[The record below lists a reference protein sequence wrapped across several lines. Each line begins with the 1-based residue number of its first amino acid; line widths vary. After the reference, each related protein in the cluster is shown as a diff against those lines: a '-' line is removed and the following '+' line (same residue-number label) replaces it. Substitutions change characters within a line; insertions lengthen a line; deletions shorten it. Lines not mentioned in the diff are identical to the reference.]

1 MSEKI
6 RVGKILRG
14 FGIKGEVKVQI
25 ITDEPEKRFKVKKV
39 LYLKQDETFSPVTIT
54 SVRYHQNNV
63 LLSFADHPDLTSVEG
78 YHGCEL
84 FIDRKDIKSKDS
96 VYAFELMNVSV
107 YKEDGTLVGVVSD
120 ILDTGAHIVL
130 RIKTDA
136 KDVLIPYVDRFI
148 VRFDQ
153 SKNILVVRWME
164 GL

>member
-54 SVRYHQNNV
+54 SVRYHQSNV

-84 FIDRKDIKSKDS
+84 FVDRKDIKSKDS

-148 VRFDQ
+148 IRFDQ
-153 SKNILVVRWME
+153 TKNILVIRWME

>member
-1 MSEKI
+1 M
-6 RVGKILRG
+6 
-14 FGIKGEVKVQI
+14 QI
-25 ITDEPEKRFKVKKV
+25 ITDEPEQRFKVKKV
-39 LYLKQDETFSPVTIT
+39 LYLKQDGTFSPVTIA
-54 SVRYHQNNV
+54 SVRYHQKNV

-107 YKEDGTLVGVVSD
+107 YIEDGSLIGVVSD
-120 ILDTGAHIVL
+120 LLDTGAHLVL
-130 RIKTDA
+130 RVKTEG

-153 SKNILVVRWME
+153 TKNILVIRWME

>member
-54 SVRYHQNNV
+54 SVRYHHSNV

-84 FIDRKDIKSKDS
+84 FVDRKDIKSKDS

-107 YKEDGTLVGVVSD
+107 YKEDGSLVGVVSD

-153 SKNILVVRWME
+153 TKNILVIRWME

>member
-39 LYLKQDETFSPVTIT
+39 LYLKQDETFSPVMIT
-54 SVRYHQNNV
+54 SVRYHQSNV

-84 FIDRKDIKSKDS
+84 FVDRKDIKSKDS

-153 SKNILVVRWME
+153 TKNILVIRWME

>member
-84 FIDRKDIKSKDS
+84 FVDRKDIKSKDS

-148 VRFDQ
+148 VSFDQ
-153 SKNILVVRWME
+153 TKNILVIRWME

>member
-39 LYLKQDETFSPVTIT
+39 LYLKQDDTFSPVTIT
-54 SVRYHQNNV
+54 SVRYHQSNV

-84 FIDRKDIKSKDS
+84 FIDRKEIKSKDS

-130 RIKTDA
+130 RIKTGA

-153 SKNILVVRWME
+153 TKNILVIRWME

>member
-54 SVRYHQNNV
+54 SVRYHQSNV

-107 YKEDGTLVGVVSD
+107 YKEDGSLVGVVSD

-153 SKNILVVRWME
+153 TKNILVIRWME

>member
-14 FGIKGEVKVQI
+14 FGIKGEVKRQI

-39 LYLKQDETFSPVTIT
+39 LYLKQDDTFSPVTIT
-54 SVRYHQNNV
+54 SVRYHQSNV

-153 SKNILVVRWME
+153 TKNILVIRWME

>member
-25 ITDEPEKRFKVKKV
+25 ITDEPELRFKVKKV
-39 LYLKQDETFSPVTIT
+39 LYLKQDGAFSSVTIT

-84 FIDRKDIKSKDS
+84 FIDRKDIKTKDS
-96 VYAFELMNVSV
+96 VYTFELMNVSV
-107 YKEDGTLVGVVSD
+107 YKEDGSLVGIISD
-120 ILDTGAHIVL
+120 ILDTGSNIVL
-130 RIKTDA
+130 RIKTEG

-148 VRFDQ
+148 VRFD
-153 SKNILVVRWME
+153 STKNILVVRWME

>member
-54 SVRYHQNNV
+54 SVRYHQSNV

-153 SKNILVVRWME
+153 TKNILVIRWME

>member
-54 SVRYHQNNV
+54 SVRYHQSNV

-107 YKEDGTLVGVVSD
+107 YKEDGNLVGVVSD

-153 SKNILVVRWME
+153 TKNILVIRWME

>member
-54 SVRYHQNNV
+54 SVRYHQSNV

-107 YKEDGTLVGVVSD
+107 YKEDGILVGVVSD

-153 SKNILVVRWME
+153 TKNILVIRWME

>member
-25 ITDEPEKRFKVKKV
+25 ITDEPEKSFKVKKV

-54 SVRYHQNNV
+54 SVRYHQSNV

-84 FIDRKDIKSKDS
+84 FVDRKDIKSKDS

-153 SKNILVVRWME
+153 TKNILVIRWME

>member
-54 SVRYHQNNV
+54 SVRYHQSNV

-107 YKEDGTLVGVVSD
+107 YKEDGSLVGVVSD

-136 KDVLIPYVDRFI
+136 KDILIPYVDRFI

-153 SKNILVVRWME
+153 TKNILVIRWME

>member
-54 SVRYHQNNV
+54 SVRYHQSNV

-153 SKNILVVRWME
+153 TKNILVIRWMD

>member
-54 SVRYHQNNV
+54 SVRYHQSNV

-84 FIDRKDIKSKDS
+84 FVDRKDIKSKDS

-107 YKEDGTLVGVVSD
+107 YKEDGSLVGVVSD

-136 KDVLIPYVDRFI
+136 KDVLIPYVERFI

-153 SKNILVVRWME
+153 TKNILVIRWME

>member
-1 MSEKI
+1 MNHECLKEL
-6 RVGKILRG
+6 VE
-14 FGIKGEVKVQI
+14 FATEYPKVNPQI

-54 SVRYHQNNV
+54 SVRYHQSNV

-84 FIDRKDIKSKDS
+84 FVDRKDIKSKDS

-153 SKNILVVRWME
+153 TKNILVIRWME

>member
-39 LYLKQDETFSPVTIT
+39 LYLKQDDTFSPVTIT
-54 SVRYHQNNV
+54 SVRYHQSNV

-153 SKNILVVRWME
+153 TKNILVIRWME

>member
-25 ITDEPEKRFKVKKV
+25 VTDEPEKRFKVKKV

-54 SVRYHQNNV
+54 SVRYHQSNV

-153 SKNILVVRWME
+153 TKNILVIRWME

>member
-54 SVRYHQNNV
+54 SVRYHQSTV

-84 FIDRKDIKSKDS
+84 FVDRKDIKSKDS

-153 SKNILVVRWME
+153 TKNILVIRWME

>member
-39 LYLKQDETFSPVTIT
+39 FYLKQDETFSPVTIT
-54 SVRYHQNNV
+54 SVRYHQSNV

-107 YKEDGTLVGVVSD
+107 YKEDGTLIGVVSD

-153 SKNILVVRWME
+153 TKNILVIRWME

>member
-54 SVRYHQNNV
+54 TVRYHQSNV

-107 YKEDGTLVGVVSD
+107 YKEDGSLVGVVSD

-153 SKNILVVRWME
+153 TKNILVIRWME

>member
-54 SVRYHQNNV
+54 SVRYHQSNV

-84 FIDRKDIKSKDS
+84 FVDRKDIKSKDS

-107 YKEDGTLVGVVSD
+107 YKDDGTLVGVVSD

-153 SKNILVVRWME
+153 TKNILVIRWME

>member
-107 YKEDGTLVGVVSD
+107 YKDDGTLVGVVSD

-153 SKNILVVRWME
+153 TKNILVIRWME

>member
-39 LYLKQDETFSPVTIT
+39 LYLKQDETFSPVMIT
-54 SVRYHQNNV
+54 SVRYHQSNV

-107 YKEDGTLVGVVSD
+107 YKEDGTLIGVVSD

-153 SKNILVVRWME
+153 TKNILVIRWME

>member
-54 SVRYHQNNV
+54 SVRYHQSNV

-130 RIKTDA
+130 RIKTNA

-153 SKNILVVRWME
+153 TKNILVIRWME

>member
-54 SVRYHQNNV
+54 SVRYHQSNV

-107 YKEDGTLVGVVSD
+107 YKEDGTLIGVVSD

-153 SKNILVVRWME
+153 TKNILVIRWME

>member
-1 MSEKI
+1 M
-6 RVGKILRG
+6 
-14 FGIKGEVKVQI
+14 QI

-54 SVRYHQNNV
+54 SVRYHQSNV

-153 SKNILVVRWME
+153 TKNILVIRWME

>member
-54 SVRYHQNNV
+54 SVRYHQSNV

-84 FIDRKDIKSKDS
+84 FIDRKEIKSKDS

-107 YKEDGTLVGVVSD
+107 YKEDGSLVGVVSD

-153 SKNILVVRWME
+153 TKNILVIRWME

>member
-1 MSEKI
+1 M
-6 RVGKILRG
+6 
-14 FGIKGEVKVQI
+14 QI

-54 SVRYHQNNV
+54 SVRYHQSNV

-107 YKEDGTLVGVVSD
+107 YKEDGSLVGVVSD

-136 KDVLIPYVDRFI
+136 KDVLIPYVDCFI

-153 SKNILVVRWME
+153 TKNILVIRWME

>member
-54 SVRYHQNNV
+54 SVRYHQSNV

-107 YKEDGTLVGVVSD
+107 YKEDGTLVGVISD

-153 SKNILVVRWME
+153 TKNILVIRWME

>member
-1 MSEKI
+1 
-6 RVGKILRG
+6 
-14 FGIKGEVKVQI
+14 
-25 ITDEPEKRFKVKKV
+25 
-39 LYLKQDETFSPVTIT
+39 
-54 SVRYHQNNV
+54 V

-84 FIDRKDIKSKDS
+84 FVDRKDIKSKDS

-153 SKNILVVRWME
+153 TKNILVIRWME

>member
-1 MSEKI
+1 MNEKI

-39 LYLKQDETFSPVTIT
+39 LYLKQDDTFSPVTIT
-54 SVRYHQNNV
+54 SVRYHQSNV

-84 FIDRKDIKSKDS
+84 FVDRKDIKSKDS

-153 SKNILVVRWME
+153 TKNILVIRWME

>member
-84 FIDRKDIKSKDS
+84 FVDRKDIKSKDS

-107 YKEDGTLVGVVSD
+107 YKEDGSLVGVVSD

-153 SKNILVVRWME
+153 TKNILVIRWME

>member
-14 FGIKGEVKVQI
+14 FGIKGEVKLQI

-54 SVRYHQNNV
+54 SVRYHQSNV

-84 FIDRKDIKSKDS
+84 FVDRKDIKSKDS

-153 SKNILVVRWME
+153 TKNILVIRWME

>member
-39 LYLKQDETFSPVTIT
+39 LYLKQDDTFSPVTIT

-153 SKNILVVRWME
+153 TKNILVIRWME

>member
-25 ITDEPEKRFKVKKV
+25 ITDEPEKRFKVKKL
-39 LYLKQDETFSPVTIT
+39 LYLKQDETFLPVTIK
-54 SVRYHQNNV
+54 SVRYHQSNV

-84 FIDRKDIKSKDS
+84 FVDRKDIKSKDS
-96 VYAFELMNVSV
+96 VFAFELMNISV

-153 SKNILVVRWME
+153 TKNILVIRWME

>member
-1 MSEKI
+1 M
-6 RVGKILRG
+6 
-14 FGIKGEVKVQI
+14 QI
-25 ITDEPEKRFKVKKV
+25 ITDESEKRFKVKKV

-54 SVRYHQNNV
+54 SVRYHQSNV

-107 YKEDGTLVGVVSD
+107 YKEDGSLVGVVSD

-153 SKNILVVRWME
+153 TKNILVIRWME

>member
-84 FIDRKDIKSKDS
+84 FVDRKDIKSKDS

-153 SKNILVVRWME
+153 TKNILVIRWME